1 LAAVSRRKQILQY
14 SEGSIMRL
22 PQVSIAVAWLAYTA
36 ALTHAQSPADA
47 IYHGGDIVTIDDSN
61 PAAAAI
67 AIRDGTIVAVGTEDD
82 VFKFKGDVTKVI
94 ELKGKT
100 LVPGFIDGHSHFIN
114 SLQVSRQANCFSP
127 PAGPAKSIAD
137 IVAELRRAQEKYK
150 VPKGEFI
157 VGYGYDSNAL
167 TDNRE
172 MTAEDLDLHFPDNP
186 VMVQHVS
193 LHGAVFN
200 SIALKQFKI
209 TKDTPTPK
217 GGVILRKPGS
227 NEPAGLVMETAFLP
241 IFSNL
246 PKPSETEMLDRF
258 QAGQEIYA
266 AAGITTAQEG
276 ATHAKDLE
284 LLQKAAAQKRL
295 FIDVV
300 ALPFITEANEIIKS
314 NPPSTFGTYRN
325 RLKLGGIKITS
336 DGSPQGKT
344 AFFTTPYL
352 TGGPS
357 GETDWKGEPSFPEA
371 ELQAMVKFVY
381 DQKLQLFIHCNGDA
395 AIDMFLGAHELAAK
409 NKTADLRTTVI
420 HSQFVRKDQLE
431 KYVDYRIVPSFFT
444 EHCFFFGEAHL
455 KNRGRKQAEFLSPM
469 KTALR
474 MGLRCAN
481 HTDFNVSP
489 IDQLFVV
496 WSAVNRISREGTV
509 MGGDERIT
517 PLQALKAITIDGAYM
532 IREEVSKGSLEVG
545 KRADFVILSENP
557 LNVDTLKIKD
567 IRVLETIKEGKTVF
581 AIKDLKQK

>member
-1 LAAVSRRKQILQY
+1 
-14 SEGSIMRL
+14 MRL
-22 PQVSIAVAWLAYTA
+22 LQVSSAIGWLAYSA
-36 ALTHAQSPADA
+36 ALAGAQNPTDA
-47 IYHGGDIVTIDDSN
+47 IYHAGEIVTIDDRN
-61 PAAAAI
+61 PTAAAVAVK
-67 AIRDGTIVAVGTEDD
+67 DGKIVAVGKKDD
-82 VFKFKGDVTKVI
+82 VFKFKGDATKVI
-94 ELKGKT
+94 DLKGKT

-137 IVAELRRAQEKYK
+137 IVAELKKAQEKHK
-150 VPKGEFI
+150 IKHGEFI
-157 VGYGYDSNAL
+157 VGYGYDSNVL
-167 TDNRE
+167 TDKRE
-172 MTAEDLDLHFPDNP
+172 MTAEDLDPHFPNNP

-200 SIALKQFKI
+200 SIALEKFGI

-227 NEPAGLVMETAFLP
+227 NEPAGLVMEMAFLP
-241 IFSNL
+241 ILSKL
-246 PKPSETEMLDRF
+246 PKPGVAEMLDRF

-276 ATHAKDLE
+276 ATHANDLE

-300 ALPFITEANEIIKS
+300 ALPFITEANEILKK
-314 NPPSTFGTYRN
+314 NPPATFGTYHN

-344 AFFTTPYL
+344 AYFTSPYL

-357 GETDWKGEPSFPEA
+357 GETDWKGEPSFPKA
-371 ELQAMVKFVY
+371 ELEEMVKFVY
-381 DQKLQLFIHCNGDA
+381 DQKLPLFIHCNGDA
-395 AIDMFLGAHELAAK
+395 AIDMFLEAHELAAK
-409 NKTADLRTTVI
+409 DRTADLRNTVI

-431 KYVDYRIVPSFFT
+431 KYVDYNIIPSFFT
-444 EHCFFFGEAHL
+444 EHCFFFGETHL

-469 KTALR
+469 KTALD

-496 WSAVNRISREGTV
+496 WSAVNRISREGAIL
-509 MGGDERIT
+509 GALERIT
-517 PLQALKAITIDGAYM
+517 PLQALKAITIDAAYM
-532 IREEVSKGSLEVG
+532 NREEKSKGSLEVG
-545 KRADFVILSENP
+545 KLADLVIVSENP
-557 LNVDTLKIKD
+557 LTVDPMKIKD
-567 IRVLETIKEGKTVF
+567 IRVLETIKEGRTVY
-581 AIKDLKQK
+581 ATQ

>member
-1 LAAVSRRKQILQY
+1 VAAVSRRKRILQY
-14 SEGSIMRL
+14 SEGFIMRL
-22 PQVSIAVAWLAYTA
+22 LQVYIAAAWLAYSA
-36 ALTHAQSPADA
+36 APGRAQNPADA
-47 IYHGGDIVTIDDSN
+47 IYHGGDIVTVDDNN
-61 PAAAAI
+61 PTAAAVAI
-67 AIRDGTIVAVGTEDD
+67 KNGKIVAVGTEDA
-82 VFKFKGDVTKVI
+82 VFKLKGDVTRVI
-94 ELKGKT
+94 DLKGKT
-100 LVPGFIDGHSHFIN
+100 LLPGFIDGHSHFIN

-137 IVAELRRAQEKYK
+137 IVAELKKAQQKYK
-150 VPKGEFI
+150 VPEGEFI

-167 TDNRE
+167 TDKRE
-172 MTAEDLDLHFPDNP
+172 MTAEDLDRHFPDNP

-200 SIALKQFKI
+200 SIALEKYGI

-227 NEPAGLVMETAFLP
+227 TEPAGLVMEMAYLP
-241 IFSNL
+241 IFSKL
-246 PKPSETEMLDRF
+246 PKPGEAEMLDRF

-276 ATHAKDLE
+276 ATHSSDLE

-300 ALPFITEANEIIKS
+300 ALPFITEAKEILKDT
-314 NPPSTFGTYRN
+314 PPATFGTYHN

-344 AFFTTPYL
+344 AYFTTPYL
-352 TGGPS
+352 TGGPG
-357 GETDWKGEPSFPEA
+357 GETDWKGEPSFPKV
-371 ELQAMVKFVY
+371 ELEEMVKFVY
-381 DQKLQLFIHCNGDA
+381 DQKLPLFIHCNGDA
-395 AIDMFLGAHELAAK
+395 AIDMFLGAHELAAQDRA
-409 NKTADLRTTVI
+409 ADFRTTVI

-431 KYVDYRIVPSFFT
+431 KYVENKIVPSFFT
-444 EHCFFFGEAHL
+444 EHCFFFGETHL

-469 KTALR
+469 KTALA

-496 WSAVNRISREGTV
+496 WTAVNRISREGTLI
-509 MGGDERIT
+509 GGDERIT

-532 IREEVSKGSLEVG
+532 YGEEKTKGSLEVG
-545 KRADFVILSENP
+545 KLADLVILSGNP
-557 LNVDTLKIKD
+557 LKVEPIKIKE
-567 IRVLETIKEGKTVF
+567 IRVLETIKEGHTVY
-581 AIKDLKQK
+581 AMK